1 MDIQWTSNGCHGL
14 GSEVDDDGFDGPLRA
29 DPVDASSF
37 EQPDA
42 SDEEPSGQ
50 GWVKWGVQGCLEVQ
64 FQNISDKKEYIYICI
79 IYM

>member
-1 MDIQWTSNGCHGL
+1 M
-14 GSEVDDDGFDGPLRA
+14 DDDGFDGPLRA

-50 GWVKWGVQGCLEVQ
+50 GWVKWGVQGLLGSAVSEY
-64 FQNISDKKEYIYICI
+64 FRNIYIYRYNIYICI
-79 IYM
+79 IYIYV